1 MKRRFLARAVWI
13 LGAAV
18 VVLLLLK
25 TFVGD
30 VYHVVSSSMEPA
42 IWGVEGDGEWVFVR
56 FDRSAPERNE
66 LVVVR
71 RAEDDAPIVKRVLG
85 KPGESIKI
93 AQGDVL
99 IDRQRRRP
107 SEERAPEIVVFD
119 DRWHRLEERFE
130 FGVAQTR
137 FWKQRGAEW
146 DFDNGD
152 EELGNESAKLRFL
165 DPLNDDY
172 LGPDHEIVR
181 GTKQVN
187 DSRVSCEVRFNGDD
201 GRVGLTLGLK
211 EQADTFEAHLWPED
225 RVTAKVSITHFTE
238 TSEREVLRTAR
249 FPCVHGEW
257 ISLSFENRDNALKL
271 TFNGPGS
278 PLVYI
283 YKENQAEPTD
293 PTSAQS
299 TTGTRVYLGPRGGR
313 MTFRSI
319 RVARD
324 LYYTDRGRIGVESE
338 IQLGDGEYF
347 LLGDNSSQSRDSREW
362 GPVKQSDIVG
372 RAVRVVWP
380 PSRWRRIGDPGD

>member
-1 MKRRFLARAVWI
+1 VKRRFLARAAWI

-130 FGVAQTR
+130 FGPAQATV
-137 FWKQRGAEW
+137 WKRGGTEW
-146 DFDNGD
+146 TLDAREHEAQDD
-152 EELGNESAKLRFL
+152 AALLRFIG
-165 DPLNDDY
+165 PLNDDY
-172 LGPDHEIVR
+172 LGPEHELVA
-181 GTKQVN
+181 GSVQAN
-187 DSRVSCEVRFNGDD
+187 DARIACEVRFDD
-201 GRVGLTLGLK
+201 ATGEVRFGLK
-211 EQADTFEAHLWPED
+211 EMGDTFEAVLS
-225 RVTAKVSITHFTE
+225 RVDATTAKIVVLARRDGTE
-238 TSEREVLRTAR
+238 WKELKTAR
-249 FPCVHGEW
+249 FPLLVGSW
-257 ISLSFENRDNALKL
+257 TPFSFENKDDALKV
-271 TFNGPGS
+271 TFPGPGS
-278 PLVYI
+278 PLVHV
-283 YKENQAEPTD
+283 YKENEPDPAAEIAGRT
-293 PTSAQS
+293 
-299 TTGTRVYLGPRGGR
+299 TTGSRAYFGGAGGR
-313 MTFRSI
+313 ISFRSV
-319 RVARD
+319 RLARD